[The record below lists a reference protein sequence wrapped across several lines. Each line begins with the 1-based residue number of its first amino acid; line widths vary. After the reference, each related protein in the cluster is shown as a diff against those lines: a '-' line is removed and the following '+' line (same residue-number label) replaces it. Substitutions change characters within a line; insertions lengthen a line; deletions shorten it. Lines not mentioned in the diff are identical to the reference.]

1 MKFSYA
7 TWCSDLFK
15 SQIFDVPKGVRE
27 AAKRGLELRRKH
39 KRGGLS
45 TKQAKRAGVG
55 SGVQR
60 AVNLMNGRVSYQTI
74 KRMRNFFSRHSAF
87 KEHHKDKTSAAY
99 ISWLLWGGDAGERW
113 SNKIVEQTER
123 KELKKGLHLNRDKE
137 LKKELPFGD
146 NELEKGLPF
155 GDNELKKGLHP
166 NGDNIQ
172 KSVSPSDAYSYIRW
186 WNKSKL
192 NLDNSE
198 RSDTNHD

>member
-15 SQIFDVPKGVRE
+15 AQIFDVPKGVRE

-123 KELKKGLHLNRDKE
+123 KELKKGLHPN
-137 LKKELPFGD
+137 
-146 NELEKGLPF
+146 

-166 NGDNIQ
+166 NGDNELKKGLPLGGDNIQ